1 MESYRNNSYSSHGFT
16 KVELFVFIL
25 AFILVVLFAYP
36 KARGM
41 ISKIKL
47 DNAIDSAY
55 SYKDS
60 ISNYYVSQLLV
71 DSNFKFDGFYT
82 ISDGSLIIG
91 DYVYNVMSGVN
102 APQSGYLSYENN
114 VLKQGCIDI
123 NGFSIVVENGD
134 IVSATIGSCSNNSI
148 EVAYEM

>member
-55 SYKDS
+55 SY
-60 ISNYYVSQLLV
+60 L
-71 DSNFKFDGFYT
+71 G
-82 ISDGSLIIG
+82 G
-91 DYVYNVMSGVN
+91 
-102 APQSGYLSYENN
+102 ENPKN
-114 VLKQGCIDI
+114 PK
-123 NGFSIVVENGD
+123 
-134 IVSATIGSCSNNSI
+134 NS
-148 EVAYEM
+148 ESSTEQASKN